1 MSLISLM
8 DVSKQFKDDERVFN
22 ILENVNLNIEEHTI
36 SIILGSSGSGKTTL
50 LNIIDG
56 IESITSGSL
65 TKKENLKVGY
75 VTQYANYI
83 DELTVEQNLM
93 LSIYNQKEK
102 ANIRDLCELFDC
114 TYLLRKKPS
123 HLSGG
128 EKQRINIV
136 RTLLMKPE
144 LIILDEPT
152 ASLDHDN
159 KFKVISFLQ
168 KIFDEGNITFIIV
181 SHDQEVVDYF
191 KNKNVYRLK
200 SKTLL
205 HER

>member
-168 KIFDEGNITFIIV
+168 TIFDEGNITFIIV

>member
-1 MSLISLM
+1 MSLISLVN
-8 DVSKQFKDDERVFN
+8 VSKQFKDDERVFN
-22 ILENVNLNIEEHTI
+22 ILENINLNIEEHTI

-56 IESITSGSL
+56 IESVTSGSIS
-65 TKKENLKVGY
+65 KKENLKVGY

-102 ANIRDLCELFDC
+102 ASIKDLCELFDC
-114 TYLLRKKPS
+114 IYLLRKKPS
-123 HLSGG
+123 NLSGG

-136 RTLLMKPE
+136 RALLMKPE

-159 KFKVISFLQ
+159 KFKVVSFLQ
-168 KIFDEGNITFIIV
+168 TIFDEGNITFIIV

-205 HER
+205 HES